1 MTGQRVG
8 YVRVSTLD
16 QNTVRQLDGIDV
28 DRVFEDKASGKD
40 KNRPELE
47 EMIKF
52 VRDGD
57 TVLVH
62 SMDRLARNLDDLRS
76 IVRRLTTKKVRVE
89 FVKEQLSFTGDDNA
103 MATLLLN
110 VMGAFAEFERSL
122 IRERQREGIV
132 LAKKRGAY
140 RGRAPSLDT
149 ARAAEL
155 RAKAASGVPKA
166 ALARYFGISRETV
179 YAYLRAET

>member
-16 QNTVRQLDGIDV
+16 QNAVRQLAGVDV

-40 KNRPELE
+40 QNRPELA

-62 SMDRLARNLDDLRS
+62 
-76 IVRRLTTKKVRVE
+76 
-89 FVKEQLSFTGDDNA
+89 
-103 MATLLLN
+103 
-110 VMGAFAEFERSL
+110 
-122 IRERQREGIV
+122 
-132 LAKKRGAY
+132 
-140 RGRAPSLDT
+140 
-149 ARAAEL
+149 
-155 RAKAASGVPKA
+155 
-166 ALARYFGISRETV
+166 
-179 YAYLRAET
+179 